1 MSKKT
6 NRSDNNFKKAVN
18 ELLGYPVDEDL
29 DDVDVLEPEGPQFF
43 DMSDDDEEEV
53 LDEDMTYST
62 ESNTAPYQRIDTP
75 VGTPEPMPEP
85 AEPDSVP
92 YVTESTI
99 AADMEIMGNI
109 SSGSS
114 MTISG
119 RIIGNVVCGGSI
131 LIGGEVDG
139 DVSAAEMEVW
149 GSVSGNI
156 TVAGKVVIC
165 NGAQVK
171 GDIIAHE
178 VITDGTSEGDIK
190 VEGKVVF
197 QTSSVIMGNVY
208 AKTFEMSAGT
218 KIKGLVKTYD

>member
-29 DDVDVLEPEGPQFF
+29 DAEVFETEGPQFF
-43 DMSDDDEEEV
+43 DMSDDDEDEET
-53 LDEDMTYST
+53 TYST
-62 ESNTAPYQRIDTP
+62 ASSAAPYQSVEAAASAAAPDPI
-75 VGTPEPMPEP
+75 PEPVQQERT
-85 AEPDSVP
+85 P
-92 YVTESTI
+92 YVTESTV
-99 AADMEIMGNI
+99 AADMEIMGN
-109 SSGSS
+109 
-114 MTISG
+114 
-119 RIIGNVVCGGSI
+119 VVCGGSV

-139 DVSAAEMEVW
+139 DISAAEMEIW

-156 TVAGKVVIC
+156 TVAGKVTIC

>member
-29 DDVDVLEPEGPQFF
+29 EDDILNTEGPQFF
-43 DMSDDDEEEV
+43 DMSDDDE
-53 LDEDMTYST
+53 DEDLSYTNSGA
-62 ESNTAPYQRIDTP
+62 APYQSVEAAERQTVTP
-75 VGTPEPMPEP
+75 DPVPEPVQQEN
-85 AEPDSVP
+85 SP
-92 YVTESTI
+92 YVAESI
-99 AADMEIMGNI
+99 VAADMEIMGNV
-109 SSGSS
+109 SSGSN

-119 RIIGNVVCGGSI
+119 RIIGNVVCGGSV

-139 DVSAAEMEVW
+139 DISAAEMEIW

-156 TVAGKVVIC
+156 TVAGQVTIC